1 MTTRSPTFT
10 ADTFPNFIKLIQYL
24 DGLKKDINLAE
35 ENGEL
40 TGDEA
45 QDKFSDILH
54 SYNLGYS
61 EYCELLDVVLQFE
74 EY

>member
-1 MTTRSPTFT
+1 MTTQTVTFSENT
-10 ADTFPNFIKLIQYL
+10 VPECIKLIRHL
-24 DGLKKDINLAE
+24 DDLKKDFNLAE

-61 EYCELLDVVLQFE
+61 EYCELLDVVFQFE